1 MNTVLMPNT
10 MFVTEEVE
18 PATKAVPENV
28 VYTRPMPPPST
39 SGAAPLKV
47 CGGDAFHRQR
57 RERHAESYT

>member
-1 MNTVLMPNT
+1 